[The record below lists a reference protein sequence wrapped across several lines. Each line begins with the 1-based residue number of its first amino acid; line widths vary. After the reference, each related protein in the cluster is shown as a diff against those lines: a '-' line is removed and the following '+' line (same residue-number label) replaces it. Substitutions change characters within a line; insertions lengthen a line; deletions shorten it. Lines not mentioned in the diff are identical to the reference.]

1 MMLALNASL
10 SGGFMGLTIMGLAL
24 LAVVAFFGLLFGF
37 AYYGRKGK
45 WSAVTRWGGGF
56 IIAALIVG
64 VAALRF
70 NSESSSA
77 AIGAESVSNVQ
88 EAKQF
93 LLGTWTFTEPLAPN
107 DPYIGQ
113 WEKWIVKDDGTVDV
127 YSAFPTA
134 DDWGKPDTKAY
145 EILTSK
151 YTDTGKRFYY
161 IRLKDMVVSASILKN
176 DLIGLTISASA
187 SVPMRR
193 GDRNPF
199 SK

>member
-1 MMLALNASL
+1 
-10 SGGFMGLTIMGLAL
+10 MGLAL
-24 LAVVAFFGLLFGF
+24 LAAALFFGLLFGF
-37 AYYGRKGK
+37 AYYGRREK

-70 NSESSSA
+70 SSESSGTV
-77 AIGAESVSNVQ
+77 IGAESVSNVQ

-93 LLGTWTFTEPLAPN
+93 LLGTWTFTEPLSPN

-113 WEKWIVKDDGTVDV
+113 WEKWIVKDDETVDV
-127 YSAFPTA
+127 YTAYPTA
-134 DDWGKPDTKAY
+134 DDWGKPDTKVY

-161 IRLKDMVVSASILKN
+161 LHLKGMVVSASILN
-176 DLIGLTISASA
+176 DDLIGLKISASPA
-187 SVPMRR
+187 VPMRR